1 MRQRETE
8 SSRESVGF
16 YHVTRAFAILRK
28 FTMKWTSFNFHKN
41 FMKFAAFGPRRGV
54 FWVMDS
60 GRKKMAYLSVE
71 ISTGSPWHLELDIFE
86 KKSVTFPPRDQNNT

>member
-1 MRQRETE
+1 MWQREAGG
-8 SSRESVGF
+8 SGESVGF
-16 YHVTRAFAILRK
+16 YHVTRAFAILTK

-60 GRKKMAYLSVE
+60 SGKNGLLKC
-71 ISTGSPWHLELDIFE
+71 
-86 KKSVTFPPRDQNNT
+86 